1 MDMLLDDSDLYPLSS
16 VFDLDTVI
24 HLSALNALPI

>member
-1 MDMLLDDSDLYPLSS
+1 MDILLDDGDLYPLSS
-16 VFDLDTVI
+16 VFDLDTVV